1 MHVHSKSCRHE
12 RETVDKSDGVELE
25 KERLGFGFKRKK
37 ETQRRCKRSEFSEGV
52 AGPNKSVECV
62 GKKSG

>member
-37 ETQRRCKRSEFSEGV
+37 ETQRRCK
-52 AGPNKSVECV
+52 
-62 GKKSG
+62 KK